1 MRKLLVPIL
10 IFISTLAYAGGPWSP
25 KLWEG
30 YSEVS
35 VAAGFSSWVADVS
48 IQGYAELGLGRG
60 FAARLIVPVKYV
72 GTTMDKQNEY
82 IPVNIGTASLWGIG
96 NIVLGVNYQI
106 LSKKVALGV
115 GVDIWGRTL
124 ATDPQ
129 HGLRTGYNKWSIRPR
144 ISVGQGY
151 SKAYW
156 LADLY
161 ADIATNNYSSGM
173 GFIFEG
179 GYNKNGIT
187 AAGYLQFV
195 QSFFNGSFNSNEN
208 PAFQLTGFYADE
220 ENYLNIGGK
229 FAWEHNSG
237 WGLNAAVFRVF
248 TLTDGS
254 GILTPKLGVFK
265 VW

>member
-1 MRKLLVPIL
+1 MRICLLSFL
-10 IFISTLAYAGGPWSP
+10 LLTSTLVYAGGPWSP
-25 KLWEG
+25 KLWKG
-30 YSEVS
+30 YSEIS

-48 IQGYAELGLGRG
+48 LQGYAELGLGRG
-60 FAARLIVPVKYV
+60 LAARLIVPVKYV
-72 GTTMDKQNEY
+72 STTMDSDNEFV
-82 IPVNIGTASLWGIG
+82 PASIGTASLWGIG
-96 NIVLGVNYQI
+96 NVVLGINYQTFN
-106 LSKKVALGV
+106 KKAALGV
-115 GVDIWGRTL
+115 GVDVWSRTL
-124 ATDPQ
+124 ATDAEQ
-129 HGLRTGYNKWSIRPR
+129 GLRTGYNKWSIRPR
-144 ISVGQGY
+144 ISVGQGF

-161 ADIATNNYSSGM
+161 ADIATNGYSSGM

-187 AAGYLQFV
+187 AAGYLQYV
-195 QSFFNGSFNSNEN
+195 QSFFNGSFNDNEN
-208 PAFQLTGFYADE
+208 TAFQLTGFYADE
-220 ENYLNIGGK
+220 ETYLNIGGK
-229 FAWEHNSG
+229 FAWKHKSG